1 MRICRYLI
9 ENEEQLG
16 FYFDDYVVPLEEAV
30 GAFRETF
37 DDIALESAASILDVM
52 PGGTMASPAHRL
64 AEWVSANNDLHADLG
79 IPAAELTLLAP
90 LAAPPKILLLAGN
103 YAAHIEEEGKIALE
117 RAETFPYVFM
127 KPATTVNHPNAPIA
141 VPRVS
146 PDSIDYECE
155 LGVIIGKRARAVSEE
170 AALEYVAGY
179 TVINDISDRRYKP
192 FPERKPRERDAF
204 FDWLHGKWHDGFFP
218 MGPCMTTAR
227 AIPNPQILG
236 LTMHVNG
243 ELRQNAST
251 AHMIFP
257 VAAVIEFISRT
268 ITLEPGDII
277 ATGTPAGIGMT
288 TGRFLKP
295 GDTLD
300 STIEGIGTLHNT
312 MAAEA

>member
-1 MRICRYLI
+1 MRICRYLL
-9 ENEEQLG
+9 ENDEQYG
-16 FYFDDYVVPLEEAV
+16 FYFDEFVIPMNEVAD
-30 GAFRETF
+30 AFRETCG
-37 DDIALESAASILDVM
+37 DIVLQPEQGILDLM
-52 PGGTMASPAHRL
+52 PGGAQAVPAHRL
-64 AEWVSANNDLHADLG
+64 ADWLASNQDLHADLA
-79 IPAAELTLLAP
+79 IPASDIILLAP
-90 LAAPPKILLLAGN
+90 LAAPSKILLLAGN

-117 RAETFPYVFM
+117 RAETFPYLFM
-127 KPATTVNHPNAPIA
+127 KPASTVNHPNASIEI
-141 VPRVS
+141 PRVS
-146 PDSIDYECE
+146 PDTIDYECE
-155 LGVIIGKRARAVSEE
+155 LGVIVGKRARAVSEE
-170 AALEYVAGY
+170 TALEYVAGY

-192 FPERKPRERDAF
+192 FPGRKPRERDAF

-218 MGPCMTTAR
+218 MGPCMTSAR
-227 AIPNPQILG
+227 AIPDPQGLA

-257 VAAVIEFISRT
+257 VAALLEFITRT
-268 ITLEPGDII
+268 ITLVPGDII

-300 STIEGIGTLHNT
+300 SRIEAIGNLHNV